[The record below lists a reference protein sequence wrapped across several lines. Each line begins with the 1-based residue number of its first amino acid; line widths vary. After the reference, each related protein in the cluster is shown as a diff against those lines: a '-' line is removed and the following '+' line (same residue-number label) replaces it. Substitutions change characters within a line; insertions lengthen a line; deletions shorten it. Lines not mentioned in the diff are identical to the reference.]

1 MNTISLGKYSP
12 IISDKDSGDE
22 IYSSIKDA
30 LSSEGP
36 VTIDM
41 DEIKSMATF
50 CAKQIFGMLYL
61 EIGSIDFFH
70 RLIFIN
76 TSEDLKS
83 IIRVGIQNAIEEK
96 KGK

>member
-12 IISDKDSGDE
+12 IISNKDSGDE

-41 DEIKSMATF
+41 A
-50 CAKQIFGMLYL
+50 
-61 EIGSIDFFH
+61 
-70 RLIFIN
+70 
-76 TSEDLKS
+76 
-83 IIRVGIQNAIEEK
+83 
-96 KGK
+96 